1 MLRQFGRWGLF
12 SLFVLVSISG
22 AYGQEKVAVADSYH
36 VEIRVL
42 ADGSLEVT
50 ERLYMSFQGTF
61 RKSSWEIALRRTDRI
76 EVLEVGE
83 EGRPYERGHGEKDY
97 TYVVEENKDYVR
109 VRWYY
114 PELTDDKRIFY
125 IRYRAIGAVRRYEG
139 GDQVWWK
146 ALPKKH
152 GYEIRQSRVVVYLP
166 EGAVVQRAEAYGLA
180 RYMVEEGGKV
190 VRFEAERPLVA
201 DESFE
206 VRVQFAH
213 GIISP
218 EVPAWQAEKERMKV
232 AVADSYHVEI
242 RVLADGSLE
251 VTERLYMS
259 FQGTFRRGSWEIS
272 LRRTDGVEVL
282 EVGEEGRPYERGH
295 GEKDYTY
302 VVEENKDYVRVRWY
316 YPKVTDDKRTFYIRY
331 RAIGA
336 VRRYEGG
343 DQVWWKALP
352 EKHGYEIRQS
362 RVVVY
367 LPEGAVVE
375 RAEAYGPA
383 RYMVE
388 GGGKVVRFEAER
400 PLWADESFEVRV
412 QFPHGIISPEVPAWQ
427 AKGERIEEEEERRQA
442 MFLVAIGILFVAMT
456 SVGAYGVWVWV
467 RKYRE
472 PYVFDK
478 PDILKEPPYL
488 DPPGMVGALMDQE
501 VEMRHILATL
511 VDLAWRG
518 IVTIEEVGAGEKD
531 YVIRFIG
538 GASVA
543 KENREIEERLE
554 PKASVKVKAYE
565 LKLLNALFRGK
576 PVRRLSELKYKFY
589 TSIPAIK
596 ASLWNALVEAGW
608 AVHPPVVVRGL
619 FSALFVIGIWGII
632 LWGIITGLAF
642 GIYIILLGVVALGL
656 LIVWGRMLE
665 WSYRTRAG
673 AERAARWQAFAKWLK
688 ALHEINPAE
697 AKAQLEAY
705 LPYAIAFGI
714 EKEFLARWLAI
725 APDTPPPSWYRS
737 ISSYGSMR
745 STSSASDRSSWGSM
759 ENTGIEGRGGG
770 SSSLD
775 SLADSLTGSLNSFA
789 SSLSGMLNATARILS
804 SSPPFSSGG
813 GRNGSSGGWS
823 GGGSRGG
830 GGGGGSSSSFD

>member
-1 MLRQFGRWGLF
+1 MRRQSGRWGLY
-12 SLFVLVSISG
+12 SLFVLASISG
-22 AYGQEKVAVADSYH
+22 AYGQKKVAVADSYH

-42 ADGSLEVT
+42 KDGSLEVT

-61 RKSSWEIALRRTDRI
+61 RRGSWEIALRRADGI

-109 VRWYY
+109 VRWHY
-114 PELTDDKRIFY
+114 PELTDDKR
-125 IRYRAIGAVRRYEG
+125 
-139 GDQVWWK
+139 
-146 ALPKKH
+146 
-152 GYEIRQSRVVVYLP
+152 
-166 EGAVVQRAEAYGLA
+166 
-180 RYMVEEGGKV
+180 M
-190 VRFEAERPLVA
+190 
-201 DESFE
+201 
-206 VRVQFAH
+206 
-213 GIISP
+213 
-218 EVPAWQAEKERMKV
+218 
-232 AVADSYHVEI
+232 
-242 RVLADGSLE
+242 
-251 VTERLYMS
+251 
-259 FQGTFRRGSWEIS
+259 
-272 LRRTDGVEVL
+272 
-282 EVGEEGRPYERGH
+282 
-295 GEKDYTY
+295 
-302 VVEENKDYVRVRWY
+302 
-316 YPKVTDDKRTFYIRY
+316 FYIRY

-367 LPEGAVVE
+367 LPEGAVVQ

-388 GGGKVVRFEAER
+388 EGGKVVRFEAER
-400 PLWADESFEVRV
+400 PLGADKSFEVRVQFPHGIISPEVPDWQAEEERMKVAVADSYHVEIRVLEDGSLEVTERLYMSFQGSFRKGSREIPLGRTDGIEVLEVGEEGRPYERGHGEKDYTYVVEENKDYVRVRWYYPELRDDKRTFYIRYRAIGAVRRYEGGDQVWWKALSEKHGYEIRQSRVVVYLPEGAVVQRAEAYGPARYMVEEGGKVVRFEAERPLVADESFEVRV

-427 AKGERIEEEEERRQA
+427 AEEERVKEEEERRQA

-456 SVGAYGVWVWV
+456 SMVAYGVWVWV

-488 DPPGMVGALMDQE
+488 DPPGMAGALVDQE

-511 VDLAWRG
+511 VDLARRG
-518 IVTIEEVGAGEKD
+518 IITIEEVGAGEKD

-565 LKLLNALFRGK
+565 LKLLNALFEGK
-576 PVRRLSELKYKFY
+576 PVRWLSELKYKFY
-589 TSIPAIK
+589 TSIPEIK
-596 ASLWNALVEAGW
+596 TSLWNALVKAGW
-608 AVHPPVVVRGL
+608 AVHPPVVERGL
-619 FSALFVIGIWGII
+619 FIGLFVIGIGGIV
-632 LWGIITGLAF
+632 TGLSF
-642 GIYIILLGVVALGL
+642 GIYIILVGVVALGL
-656 LIVWGRMLE
+656 LTVWGRMLE

-673 AERAARWQAFAKWLK
+673 AERAARWQAFARWLK

-737 ISSYGSMR
+737 TSSYDSTEI
-745 STSSASDRSSWGSM
+745 TSSTRDDFSWSSM
-759 ENTGIEGRGGG
+759 ENTRVEDRGRG
-770 SSSLD
+770 SYSLD
-775 SLADSLTGSLNSFA
+775 SLADSLTKSLNSFA
-789 SSLSGMLNATARILS
+789 SNVSDMLNATASTLS
-804 SSPPFSSGG
+804 SSPPSRSGSGG
-813 GRNGSSGGWS
+813 GGWS
-823 GGGSRGG
+823 GGGSSGGG
-830 GGGGGSSSSFD
+830 GGGGGSSSFD

>member
-1 MLRQFGRWGLF
+1 
-12 SLFVLVSISG
+12 
-22 AYGQEKVAVADSYH
+22 
-36 VEIRVL
+36 
-42 ADGSLEVT
+42 
-50 ERLYMSFQGTF
+50 
-61 RKSSWEIALRRTDRI
+61 
-76 EVLEVGE
+76 LEVGE

-97 TYVVEENKDYVR
+97 TYVVEEDKDYVR

-114 PELTDDKRIFY
+114 PKVTDDKRIFY

-146 ALPKKH
+146 ALPEKH
-152 GYEIRQSRVVVYLP
+152 GYEIRRSRVVVYLP
-166 EGAVVQRAEAYGLA
+166 EGAVVQRAEAYGPA

-218 EVPAWQAEKERMKV
+218 EVPAWQAEKKRMKV

-259 FQGTFRRGSWEIS
+259 FQGSFRKASREIPHH
-272 LRRTDGVEVL
+272 RTDGIEIL
-282 EVGEEGRPYERGH
+282 EVGEEGRPYLRGSSEAER
-295 GEKDYTY
+295 TY
-302 VVEENKDYVRVRWY
+302 LVAEDEDYVRVQWY
-316 YPKVTDDKRTFYIRY
+316 YPELRDDKRMFYIRY

-367 LPEGAVVE
+367 LPEGAVVQ

-388 GGGKVVRFEAER
+388 EGGKVVRFEAER
-400 PLWADESFEVRV
+400 PLVADESFEVRV

-427 AKGERIEEEEERRQA
+427 AKGERMEEEEERSQA

-456 SVGAYGVWVWV
+456 SVVAYGVWVWA

-488 DPPGMVGALMDQE
+488 DPPGMVGALVDQE

-511 VDLAWRG
+511 VDLARRG
-518 IVTIEEVGAGEKD
+518 IIAIEEVGAGEKD

-565 LKLLNALFRGK
+565 LKLLNALFEGK

-608 AVHPPVVVRGL
+608 AVHPPVIERLLPIGL
-619 FSALFVIGIWGII
+619 FFIGIGGII
-632 LWGIITGLAF
+632 MGLGF

-673 AERAARWQAFAKWLK
+673 AERAARWQAFARWLK

-697 AKAQLEAY
+697 SKAQLEAY

-737 ISSYGSMR
+737 TSSYDSTEI
-745 STSSASDRSSWGSM
+745 TSSTRDDFSWSSM
-759 ENTGIEGRGGG
+759 ENTRVEDRGRG
-770 SSSLD
+770 SYSLD
-775 SLADSLTGSLNSFA
+775 SLADSLTKSLNSFA
-789 SSLSGMLNATARILS
+789 SSLSGMLNATARTLS
-804 SSPPFSSGG
+804 SSPPSSSGG
-813 GRNGSSGGWS
+813 GR
-823 GGGSRGG
+823 
-830 GGGGGSSSSFD
+830 

>member
-1 MLRQFGRWGLF
+1 VRRQVGRWGLF
-12 SLFVLVSISG
+12 SLFVLASISG
-22 AYGQEKVAVADSYH
+22 AYGQKKVAVVDSYH

-42 ADGSLEVT
+42 ADWSLEVT

-83 EGRPYERGHGEKDY
+83 EGRPYERGHGEEDY

-146 ALPKKH
+146 ALPEKH

-166 EGAVVQRAEAYGLA
+166 EGALVQRAEAHGLA

-218 EVPAWQAEKERMKV
+218 KVPAWQAEKKRMKV

-259 FQGTFRRGSWEIS
+259 FQGTFRRGSREIPHH
-272 LRRTDGVEVL
+272 RTDGIEVL
-282 EVGEEGRPYERGH
+282 EVGEEGRPYERGYSEAEH
-295 GEKDYTY
+295 TY
-302 VVEENKDYVRVRWY
+302 LVAEDEDYVRVQWY
-316 YPKVTDDKRTFYIRY
+316 YPEITDDKRMFYIRY

-352 EKHGYEIRQS
+352 EEHGYEIRQS

-388 GGGKVVRFEAER
+388 EGGKVVRFEAER
-400 PLWADESFEVRV
+400 PLVADESFEVRV
-412 QFPHGIISPEVPAWQ
+412 QFPHGIISPEMPAWQ
-427 AKGERIEEEEERRQA
+427 AKEER
-442 MFLVAIGILFVAMT
+442 MEVGSLVLIMIFLLVMT
-456 SVGAYGVWVWV
+456 SVVAYGVWVWV

-511 VDLAWRG
+511 VDLARRG
-518 IVTIEEVGAGEKD
+518 IITIEEVGAGEKD

-543 KENREIEERLE
+543 KENREIEERL
-554 PKASVKVKAYE
+554 
-565 LKLLNALFRGK
+565 
-576 PVRRLSELKYKFY
+576 
-589 TSIPAIK
+589 
-596 ASLWNALVEAGW
+596 
-608 AVHPPVVVRGL
+608 
-619 FSALFVIGIWGII
+619 
-632 LWGIITGLAF
+632 
-642 GIYIILLGVVALGL
+642 
-656 LIVWGRMLE
+656 
-665 WSYRTRAG
+665 RA
-673 AERAARWQAFAKWLK
+673 
-688 ALHEINPAE
+688 
-697 AKAQLEAY
+697 
-705 LPYAIAFGI
+705 
-714 EKEFLARWLAI
+714 
-725 APDTPPPSWYRS
+725 
-737 ISSYGSMR
+737 
-745 STSSASDRSSWGSM
+745 
-759 ENTGIEGRGGG
+759 
-770 SSSLD
+770 
-775 SLADSLTGSLNSFA
+775 
-789 SSLSGMLNATARILS
+789 
-804 SSPPFSSGG
+804 
-813 GRNGSSGGWS
+813 
-823 GGGSRGG
+823 
-830 GGGGGSSSSFD
+830 